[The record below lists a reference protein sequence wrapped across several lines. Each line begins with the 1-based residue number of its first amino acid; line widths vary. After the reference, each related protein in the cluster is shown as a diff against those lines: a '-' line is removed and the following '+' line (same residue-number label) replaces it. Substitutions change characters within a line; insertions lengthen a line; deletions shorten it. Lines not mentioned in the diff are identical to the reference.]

1 MPCRASADVHPNSPA
16 LGWRPVVRGSVQ
28 PYAWLTYA
36 EAHTRVAH
44 IGAALTSL
52 KASQGGAVGIY
63 ATNCPEWMLTMK
75 GIDYCGGLC
84 VPLYDTF
91 GPDAVKFIIEH
102 SGVKVVFCASDKL
115 ETLCEV
121 LPKVA
126 GQLSQVVVWSS
137 GAGPPAEE
145 AIKSVRSRRLCTFA
159 YA

>member
-1 MPCRASADVHPNSPA
+1 M
-16 LGWRPVVRGSVQ
+16 Q

-36 EAHTRVAH
+36 EAHTRIAH

-145 AIKSVRSRRLCTFA
+145 AIKSVRTRAFA
-159 YA
+159 RNCRCVSSLQCSAHFSLLEHQMHRALPYY